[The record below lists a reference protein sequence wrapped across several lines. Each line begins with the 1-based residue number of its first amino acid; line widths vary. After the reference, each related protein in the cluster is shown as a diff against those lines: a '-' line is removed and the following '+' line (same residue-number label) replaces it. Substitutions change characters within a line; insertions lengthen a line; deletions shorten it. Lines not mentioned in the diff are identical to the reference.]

1 MTSLEQHLAAHWLRN
16 STSYGPDGGNLA
28 DEDDLATICQCGHR
42 IAETLSVDVESLHAA
57 HVADAWRE
65 SRTVRTVDE
74 LDALPNGSIYVSDA
88 EGLAEQK
95 AGDVWF
101 AARCAQPFEPVLPG
115 VVVHRPDEDGAQ

>member
-1 MTSLEQHLAAHWLRN
+1 MTSLEQHLADHAQSTRYVDGAPHCACKCGAWMADADDRRPTQAHR
-16 STSYGPDGGNLA
+16 
-28 DEDDLATICQCGHR
+28 
-42 IAETLSVDVESLHAA
+42 A

-65 SRTVRTVDE
+65 SRTVRTVEE

-101 AARCAQPFEPVLPG
+101 AARCRQPFEPVLPG